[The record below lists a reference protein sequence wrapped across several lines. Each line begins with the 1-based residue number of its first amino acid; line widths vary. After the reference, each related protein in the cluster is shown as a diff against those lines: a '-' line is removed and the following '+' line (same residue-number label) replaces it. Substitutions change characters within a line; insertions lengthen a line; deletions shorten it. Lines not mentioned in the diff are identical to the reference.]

1 MKLILNVLTLL
12 KQEPKNKE
20 QLYESGAFQSWR
32 DLEKTLKT
40 CLKAGLIR
48 KEYLGRQKLDIKEV
62 MSQTTSHKRWHKRV
76 YCYYLTDL
84 GLALLS
90 FYGNWEVRQVI
101 HPSWK
106 KKDLW
111 TRAPVEY

>member
-1 MKLILNVLTLL
+1 V
-12 KQEPKNKE
+12 
-20 QLYESGAFQSWR
+20 
-32 DLEKTLKT
+32 
-40 CLKAGLIR
+40 
-48 KEYLGRQKLDIKEV
+48 KEV
-62 MSQTTSHKRWHKRV
+62 MSQTKEGYVNPAIGKHWHRRI

-90 FYGNWEVRQVI
+90 FYGNWEVEQMI

-111 TRAPVEY
+111 TRAPIEY